1 MILRSS
7 RVISSAALTAALL
20 LASTSVFA
28 QASKREQ
35 VEEQRQL
42 LRRVVTFVQAGVLD
56 SAEIYLNEL
65 EAVDPSNPDVVFQR
79 ARLAAAR
86 GDTTQ
91 AVTILQA
98 GIDQGLRA
106 PRLRIYLARL
116 QIELGELE
124 GAQEALEFVLMMR
137 PHDGESLYLMG
148 MIHLARGD
156 TTAALDS
163 WEKAL
168 ASRKRKGRSG
178 RS

>member
-7 RVISSAALTAALL
+7 SFIPAALIAALFL
-20 LASTSVFA
+20 VSTTAFG
-28 QASKREQ
+28 QASRREQ
-35 VEEQRQL
+35 VEKQRQL
-42 LRRVVTFVQAGVLD
+42 LRRVVTFVQAGSLD
-56 SAEIYLNEL
+56 SAEVYLDEM
-65 EAVDPSNPDVVFQR
+65 EALDPSNPDVVFQK

-86 GDTTQ
+86 GDTAQ
-91 AVTILQA
+91 AVSILQA

-116 QIELGELE
+116 KIELGELE
-124 GAQEALEFVLMMR
+124 GAEEALNFVLMMR

-163 WEKAL
+163 WEKAM
-168 ASRKRKGRSG
+168 ASRQRKGRSG